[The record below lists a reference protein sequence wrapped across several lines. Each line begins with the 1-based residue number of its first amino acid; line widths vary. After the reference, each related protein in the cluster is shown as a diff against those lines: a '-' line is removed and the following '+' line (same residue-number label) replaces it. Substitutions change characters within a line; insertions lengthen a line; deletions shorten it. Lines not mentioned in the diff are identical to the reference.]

1 MVNTT
6 PNPIKEYY
14 IAYFDILGY
23 KEFFNQQPERVP
35 ELLNTIHDAVRRTNA
50 HIGIVNQSPLMR
62 DVGSIDIQI
71 QIFSDNILLCLKVSD
86 GPVEPVRVLAFLQ
99 IVADVQRGFVA
110 EYGLF
115 VRGGIKKGPLSFN
128 DDYVFGHGLIDVVA
142 MEERAQFPR
151 IVIAPDLL
159 DFLQQN
165 HFYTQEEYQKAVEIE
180 KKLNNKESV
189 SPEEKAFYSQILFQT
204 QMFWITQKAV
214 LFLTFQW
221 PDGNWI
227 LCYLNQA
234 NASTL
239 FGEAAKSSLM
249 QLLQTTSPSD
259 FQLLSLPVQDFDAVL
274 KLHKTR
280 VEEQLCKY
288 GSNSDIATGDTKAAE
303 LREKIL
309 HKYIW
314 VMAFHNFICDFYQ
327 KPEHKI
333 LTRCNC
339 DARFL
344 KMTIEVL
351 NDETGIQAN

>member
-1 MVNTT
+1 MVNST

-23 KEFFNQQPERVP
+23 KEFFKQQPERVP
-35 ELLNTIHDAVRRTNA
+35 ELLNAIHDAVKRTNA
-50 HIGIVNQSPLMR
+50 HIGIANQSPLMQ
-62 DVGSIDIQI
+62 DVGNIDIHI
-71 QIFSDNILLCLKVSD
+71 KIFSDNILLCLEVLDS
-86 GPVEPVRVLAFLQ
+86 PVEPVRVLTFLQ
-99 IVADVQRGFVA
+99 IVADIQRGFVT

-115 VRGGIKKGPLSFN
+115 VRGGIKKGSLSFN
-128 DDYVFGHGLIDVVA
+128 EDYVFGQGLIDVVA
-142 MEERAQFPR
+142 MEEGAQFPR
-151 IVIAPDLL
+151 IVVSPDLL
-159 DFLQQN
+159 AFLQQN
-165 HFYTQEEYQKAVEIE
+165 HFYSQEAHQKAVAIE
-180 KKLNNKESV
+180 KKLNDKESV
-189 SPEEKAFYSQILFQT
+189 SLEEKALYSQILFQT
-204 QMFWITQKAV
+204 QMFWIIQKAV

-221 PDGNWI
+221 PDGNWT

-239 FGEAAKSSLM
+239 FSEAAKSSLM

-259 FQLLSLPVQDFDAVL
+259 FQLLSLPAQDFDAVL
-274 KLHKTR
+274 QLHKTR
-280 VEEQLCKY
+280 VEEQLRKY

-309 HKYIW
+309 RKYTW
-314 VMAFHNFICDFYQ
+314 VMAFHNSICDFYQ

-339 DARFL
+339 DTRSL